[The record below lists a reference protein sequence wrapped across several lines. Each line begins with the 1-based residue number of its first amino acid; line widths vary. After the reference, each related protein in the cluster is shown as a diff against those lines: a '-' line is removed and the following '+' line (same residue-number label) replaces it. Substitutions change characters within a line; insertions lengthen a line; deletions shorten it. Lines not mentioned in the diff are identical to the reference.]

1 MAWQERTV
9 DSVAAL
15 TGKLLEISASPYLC
29 RGQSRSEWEHLTTR
43 FERAV
48 SHRRRANPNMPSWS
62 AQLEKDVPAMLEI
75 QTIERFIKH
84 AHMHL
89 SRTES
94 DILSTIVGTLNL
106 MQHYGAPTRLLDW
119 TYSPWVAAYFAATDD
134 LDHDGVVW
142 SFNYYELERAGNA
155 DTEIGPLLD
164 MIRSVEDLLVWG
176 EVITDSTAD
185 AVCVARPS
193 IDNPRM
199 TAQQSCH
206 TLAATMEQPHDVLIE
221 GMIPEKCRVKIII
234 KSSMKSDLVQ
244 KLDRMNIN
252 QYSLFGG
259 PEGVGRMIRDD
270 VEWGK
275 TLSLSGVILDLMRA
289 APKGNSN
296 ELDEP

>member
-1 MAWQERTV
+1 MAWQERTA

-15 TGKLLEISASPYLC
+15 ARMLLEISASPYLC
-29 RGQSRSEWEHLTTR
+29 RGQSRAEWEHLTTR
-43 FERAV
+43 FARAV
-48 SHRRRANPNMPSWS
+48 SHRRRANPILTLLS
-62 AQLEKDVPAMLEI
+62 AQLEKDLPALLEI

-89 SRTES
+89 SPTES
-94 DILSTIVGTLNL
+94 GILSTIVGTLSL

-119 TYSPWVAAYFAATDD
+119 TYSPWIAAYFAATDD
-134 LDHDGVVW
+134 LDHDGVIW
-142 SFNYYELERAGNA
+142 SFNYNVLAKAANDDE
-155 DTEIGPLLD
+155 EIGPLLD
-164 MIRSVEDLLVWG
+164 RMRSAENLLAWG
-176 EVITDSTAD
+176 EIITDQTAD

-199 TAQQSCH
+199 TAQQSAH
-206 TLAATMEQPHDVLIE
+206 TLAATMEKPHDVLIE
-221 GMIPEKCRVKIII
+221 RMVPEKCRTKIII
-234 KSSMKSDLVQ
+234 TSNLKPELVQ
-244 KLDRMNIN
+244 HLDRMNIN

-275 TLSLSGVILDLMRA
+275 TLSLSGKIFDLIRA
-289 APKGNSN
+289 ASRGNSD